1 VRMAISQ
8 LTPIYN
14 YFLDFVVE
22 KATPQEILA
31 FQIPEAERQRA
42 IVLLEKQDNG
52 TLTPEEAQMLDEM
65 QRVDQMI
72 SAMKA
77 RALAALKQS

>member
-1 VRMAISQ
+1 MAISQ

>member
-1 VRMAISQ
+1 MAISP
-8 LTPIYN
+8 LTPIYD

-22 KATPQEILA
+22 KATPQEILT
-31 FQIPEAERQRA
+31 FQLPEAERQRA
-42 IVLLEKQDNG
+42 IDLLEKQDGG
-52 TLTPEEAQMLDEM
+52 TLTPAEAQVLDEM
-65 QRVDQMI
+65 QRVDRMI

>member
-1 VRMAISQ
+1 MAISP
-8 LTPIYN
+8 LTPIYD
-14 YFLDFVVE
+14 YFLNFVVE

-42 IVLLEKQDNG
+42 IDLLEKQDDG
-52 TLTPEEAQMLDEM
+52 TLTPNEAQMLDEM
-65 QRVDQMI
+65 QRVDRMI